1 MSDQPI
7 VAADQLGMRF
17 GPGCDRCRAGLTG
30 DQNRC
35 QHCGSV
41 HALRGLSFAVHSG
54 ETLGIVGE
62 SGSGKTTLLRLLSDQ
77 LKPTSGRLTVP
88 VAGGPVMVHQ
98 NSLAAGLHINL
109 AAESNVAERLLR
121 VGERDFTTMRSRSRA
136 MLAELAIPES
146 RHCDILAD
154 FSGGMQQR
162 VQLARALVDPPE
174 LLLLDEP
181 TTGLD
186 ASVQAEL
193 LLVIAT
199 LMRRMNSAAIV
210 VTHDLDVVRILADRV
225 LVMRHG
231 RVVEQGLPDQL
242 LRDPA
247 HPYTAELV
255 ASRLSGV
262 GR

>member
-1 MSDQPI
+1 MSSEPI
-7 VAADQLGMRF
+7 VAADGLGMRF
-17 GPGCDRCRAGLTG
+17 GPGCAQCASGLDTEENRCRS
-30 DQNRC
+30 
-35 QHCGSV
+35 CGSV
-41 HALRGLSFAVHSG
+41 HALRGLGFEVFAG

-62 SGSGKTTLLRLLSDQ
+62 SGSGKTTLLRLLNGQ
-77 LKPTSGRLTVP
+77 LQATTGTLVVP
-88 VAGGPVMVHQ
+88 VDGGPVMVHQ

-121 VGERDFTTMRSRSRA
+121 IGERDFGSMRSRSQS

-146 RHCDILAD
+146 RHFDALSA

-199 LMRRMNSAAIV
+199 LMRRMRAATIV

-225 LVMRHG
+225 LVMRNG
-231 RVVEQGLPDQL
+231 RVVEHGVPDQL
-242 LRDPA
+242 LHDPA